1 MNRLT
6 AFFQVRDLPLFK
18 SVLSP
23 RPEKFYIGSGSE
35 NFAEA
40 IRDNPAVRN
49 LNEVQARV
57 VKSVARMCTTNIADP
72 QLALIQGPPG
82 TGKTSTIAGLI
93 LQIVHRWNATCS
105 AGNRAAAIRIL
116 VTAPSNAAV
125 DEIARRL
132 MRQGLRMI
140 RIGREKV
147 IHPVY
152 RVTILG

>member
-1 MNRLT
+1 M
-6 AFFQVRDLPLFK
+6 
-18 SVLSP
+18 
-23 RPEKFYIGSGSE
+23 
-35 NFAEA
+35 
-40 IRDNPAVRN
+40 
-49 LNEVQARV
+49 
-57 VKSVARMCTTNIADP
+57 ADP

-93 LQIVHRWNATCS
+93 LQIVHRWNAACS
-105 AGNRAAAIRIL
+105 AAGNRGGAIRIL

-147 IHPVY
+147 I
-152 RVTILG
+152 RLEKILS

>member
-1 MNRLT
+1 ML
-6 AFFQVRDLPLFK
+6 A
-18 SVLSP
+18 P
-23 RPEKFYIGSGSE
+23 RPEKFYIGNGASE
-35 NFAEA
+35 EFAEA
-40 IRDNPAVRN
+40 IKEQPAIKN
-49 LNEVQARV
+49 LNEVQSRV
-57 VKSVARMCTTNIADP
+57 VKSVARMCTTNIMDP

-93 LQIVHRWNATCS
+93 LQIVHRWSVVC
-105 AGNRAAAIRIL
+105 GNGPIRIL

-147 IHPVY
+147 IYFIRLVEY
-152 RVTILG
+152 Y

>member
-1 MNRLT
+1 M
-6 AFFQVRDLPLFK
+6 FK

-57 VKSVARMCTTNIADP
+57 VKSVARMCTTNIMDP

-105 AGNRAAAIRIL
+105 AAGDNRAAAIRIL

-147 IHPVY
+147 IHAINCVI
-152 RVTILG
+152 ILGIS